1 MFKILKSLSKSL
13 IGHKSTPA
21 APAKPGSLL
30 DKVNKNA
37 PAPAPKSA
45 APKTA
50 EELCEVTAK
59 MSKPDI
65 QARIKL
71 LYRRYNHSAGSLD
84 AKIRDEAETMLNAIV
99 DVREKHF
106 GEL

>member
-1 MFKILKSLSKSL
+1 
-13 IGHKSTPA
+13 
-21 APAKPGSLL
+21 
-30 DKVNKNA
+30 
-37 PAPAPKSA
+37 
-45 APKTA
+45 
-50 EELCEVTAK
+50 
-59 MSKPDI
+59 MSKLDI

-84 AKIRDEAETMLNAIV
+84 AKIRAEAETMLNAIV